1 MLKAFALLSP
11 VPEVEAEAEVGAVV
25 ELAALKGRSQLMGFV
40 SLSARPA
47 RLVMLMAFAS

>member
-11 VPEVEAEAEVGAVV
+11 VPEVGAEVGAVA
-25 ELAALKGRSQLMGFV
+25 ELVALKDKSQLTAFV
-40 SLSARPA
+40 FLNAQPA